1 MKSIPEFTLVSCP
14 TVSIADIKA
23 KQWPLKVTD
32 TVTGK
37 VSYVGDREIKALRL
51 LAELVE
57 SEKDLGV

>member
-1 MKSIPEFTLVSCP
+1 MKYSVPEFTLVSCP

-37 VSYVGDREIKALRL
+37 VSQVGDREIEAIQL
-51 LAELVE
+51 LVELVDE
-57 SEKDLGV
+57 GE